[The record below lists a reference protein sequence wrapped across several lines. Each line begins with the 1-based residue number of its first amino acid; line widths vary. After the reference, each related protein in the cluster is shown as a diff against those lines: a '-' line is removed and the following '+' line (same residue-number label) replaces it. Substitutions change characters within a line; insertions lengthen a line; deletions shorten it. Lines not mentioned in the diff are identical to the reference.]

1 MHSSPSTGSLDR
13 VVTRRPLKSVT
24 YTQDELAVI
33 AKLKEN
39 IKSALSRNPDIAE
52 LRQGGTFLLAA
63 LDTGDPEALDE
74 AQQFLEGFRDR
85 CLAQC
90 SATQDRQLV
99 PLAMEKPLEGG
110 VYDVQNLTQMLQ
122 ITTDLIEGTRSLYT
136 AGVLHKHI
144 TPQAAAWRYND
155 NHEFEVFLIDHDYE
169 MYRERNPRRPDD
181 ADKLRPLKSVTY
193 SKEQLAIIANLKENV
208 KSVLSRSPDN
218 AELQVTGTFLQAA
231 LESGDPE
238 ALTEARQFLEGV
250 RDRCLAQIHGSR
262 QLVPLVLEKPLGGG
276 LDDIKES
283 SEAIQIAI
291 NVIDGMK
298 SMEMAGV
305 LHSHFTP
312 QAAAW
317 RRKDNDD
324 LEVFLINHDYE
335 MFRERNPRRPDD
347 EENQQ

>member
-122 ITTDLIEGTRSLYT
+122 ITTDLIEGWYKVPVHGWG
-136 AGVLHKHI
+136 A
-144 TPQAAAWRYND
+144 PQAYYTSSGRL
-155 NHEFEVFLIDHDYE
+155 E
-169 MYRERNPRRPDD
+169 
-181 ADKLRPLKSVTY
+181 
-193 SKEQLAIIANLKENV
+193 EQLAIIANLKENV